1 MRSSIFFRV
10 PRLFFPYSVEENGG
24 VLCSLI
30 GLIFLATCNNKLY
43 SSKEEVHCN
52 AHLKGPII
60 FFGHV
65 VYKRQRLSYVT
76 GFKDKNAKQIY
87 IHVDIFMGLIKEP

>member
-1 MRSSIFFRV
+1 MS
-10 PRLFFPYSVEENGG
+10 G

-30 GLIFLATCNNKLY
+30 GLIYLATTITFILA
-43 SSKEEVHCN
+43 EEKFIVN
-52 AHLKGPII
+52 AHLKGQII
-60 FFGHV
+60 FFGQIK
-65 VYKRQRLSYVT
+65 YKRLTKSYIT